1 MGNPPYLRPRP
12 LHPPLEAPGRLAR
25 LHARIDKLAEDLLLE
40 VIRTDPGAL
49 GDDVCQ
55 CVLENATLRAARGVC
70 DALHSHLLL
79 VGTSVCPVCGV
90 RMMLRRVDE
99 EDAEQS

>member
-1 MGNPPYLRPRP
+1 
-12 LHPPLEAPGRLAR
+12 
-25 LHARIDKLAEDLLLE
+25 
-40 VIRTDPGAL
+40 
-49 GDDVCQ
+49 
-55 CVLENATLRAARGVC
+55 
-70 DALHSHLLL
+70 